1 MLTTWWRR
9 WTPFHSDV
17 NQRLKQAPSRLLH
30 NHPMLLLAAVVIS
43 GGWLGQT
50 IVSWLL
56 ANPASATSGTGPQFL
71 GIAATTVLIL
81 SAGIWTWLL
90 LRRPATFLFSRSSA
104 DSSATTIW
112 TVPAVLLASA
122 LLGLY
127 WGLVSLPAQKDD
139 LSELV
144 SRKSQ
149 PVALRAEILSA
160 PIWKPNPNH
169 RQGDPTSVPWR
180 TQWNVRC
187 EAISG
192 ANGWQAVRADSSLS
206 VDGRV
211 SRFLPGDVV
220 EVYGSV
226 RRIWPAT
233 NPGGFDFADH
243 QSRHG
248 RLTLLSA
255 DGEEQ
260 VLLQS
265 TRWTRP
271 LSRIRA
277 MAVNGI
283 DHLLHRWVCFEKAPL
298 AAALVFGQRQQVN
311 WEQQQELMATGT
323 LHMLAISGMHV
334 EIVALGFLLICW
346 YFQVRDEKRLL
357 IMVLVCLAYAGL
369 ADGKPP
375 VMRAAILV
383 IAREVAMFW
392 GRQANLFNL
401 LALAGLVLFLSR
413 ASNLQNVG
421 VHLSFAAV
429 VAIGVFVLK
438 KPSDEPEPAKKKKAG
453 DGDDSGDREEGDK
466 EESLKRL
473 LGESEGPAK
482 RLLRLLWGKV
492 WGTLR
497 LSFWVWLI
505 TCPLIWYHFNVIA
518 PISIPLNLLL
528 ALPLAASLFC
538 GLVTGIL
545 GWFTPV
551 GWAAGIGCGVMLSVI
566 TELVE
571 WGVSWSWGHIW
582 APAPSL
588 IWITGFYGFM
598 GLWLLRFGKERRVH
612 LAFAL
617 TAWIVFAIFPSLRG
631 HRTSPSREEAEL
643 SVTFLDVGHG
653 TSVVIDMPDGRV
665 WVYDAGHLGSS
676 DRSHQEIASALWEM
690 GVSEIDKL
698 IVSHADADHYNAVP
712 GLVERFRIGCV
723 ASTERFWKSQ
733 DSVVR
738 EVIELLAQKGIRC
751 ETWNAGTKGIVTV
764 AGKAA
769 GNQTTPD
776 VVWRVLHPDSSI
788 RSESDNAS
796 SLCLQLS
803 FAGKTVLLPG
813 DLDGSGLYRLVELPQ
828 RPCDVLMAPHH
839 GSLTRDPKPLL
850 RWCRPELTVISG
862 NHRAA
867 RQQVIDEYAPET
879 ENLAIT
885 FRDGAI
891 RCRIQ
896 ASAKE
901 ERPTETVLKIE
912 RWEKNRWSSLEAPS
926 E

>member
-1 MLTTWWRR
+1 MLKSWWRT
-9 WTPFHSDV
+9 WTPFHPDA
-17 NQRLKQAPSRLLH
+17 NQRLRQTPSRLLQ
-30 NHPMLLLAAVVIS
+30 NHPVLLLAVAVVS

-56 ANPASATSGTGPQFL
+56 ANPSTATQDAGAQSLRVAAS
-71 GIAATTVLIL
+71 TVLIL
-81 SAGIWTWLL
+81 SAGIWTWIL
-90 LRRPATFLFSRSSA
+90 LRRRATFLFSRSPRESREIT
-104 DSSATTIW
+104 SG
-112 TVPAVLLASA
+112 TVPAVLVASS

-139 LSELV
+139 FSGLV
-144 SRKSQ
+144 SRKSR
-149 PVALRAEILSA
+149 PIAVRAEILSA

-169 RQGDPTSVPWR
+169 RQGDPRSVPWR

-192 ANGWQAVRADSSLS
+192 ASGWQAVRANSSLT

-243 QSRHG
+243 QSRYG

-255 DGEEQ
+255 DSEKQ
-260 VLLQS
+260 ILRQS

-277 MAVNGI
+277 MTVNGI
-283 DHLLHRWVCFEKAPL
+283 DRLLHRWVRFEKAPL

-346 YFQVRDEKRLL
+346 YFQVRDEKRLFIML
-357 IMVLVCLAYAGL
+357 IVCLAYAGL

-383 IAREVAMFW
+383 IAREVATFW

-401 LALAGLVLFLSR
+401 LAFAGLVLFLSR
-413 ASNLQNVG
+413 ASNIQNVG
-421 VHLSFAAV
+421 VHLSFTAV
-429 VAIGVFVLK
+429 LAIGVFVLQ
-438 KPSDEPEPAKKKKAG
+438 KPADELQPADKKKAG
-453 DGDDSGDREEGDK
+453 DENDPRDK

-473 LGESEGPAK
+473 LGESEGPVK
-482 RLLRLLWGKV
+482 RLFRLLWGRV

-497 LSFWVWLI
+497 LSFWVWLV

-518 PISIPLNLLL
+518 PVSIPLNVLL
-528 ALPLAASLFC
+528 ALPLAASLFF
-538 GLVTGIL
+538 GLMTGIL

-551 GWAAGIGCGVMLSVI
+551 GWAAGFGCGTMLSVI
-566 TELVE
+566 TELVD
-571 WGVSWSWGHIW
+571 WGGCWSWGHFW

-588 IWITGFYGFM
+588 MWITSFYGIIA
-598 GLWLLRFGKERRVH
+598 LWLLRFGKTRRVH
-612 LAFAL
+612 LAFVL
-617 TAWIVFAIFPSLRG
+617 TAWTVFAIFPSLLG
-631 HRTSPSREEAEL
+631 HRTSPNRDEASQEL

-676 DRSHQEIASALWEM
+676 DRSHQEIASALWQM
-690 GVSEIDKL
+690 GVSKIDTL

-723 ASTERFWKSQ
+723 ASTERFWRSQ
-733 DSVVR
+733 DSAVR
-738 EVIELLAQKGIRC
+738 EVIDLLGEKGIRC
-751 ETWNAGTKGIVTV
+751 ETWNAGKEGIMTV
-764 AGKAA
+764 VGAAAGKQAV
-769 GNQTTPD
+769 PD
-776 VVWRVLHPDSSI
+776 VAWQVLHPDSSV
-788 RSESDNAS
+788 RWESDNAS

-813 DLDGSGLYRLVELPQ
+813 DLDGSGLYQLVELPK

-896 ASAKE
+896 VGAIE
-901 ERPTETVLKIE
+901 ERPTVKLLKIE
-912 RWEKNRWSSLEAPS
+912 RWENDRWSSLETPS

>member
-1 MLTTWWRR
+1 MLKSWWRR
-9 WTPFHSDV
+9 WTPFHPDV
-17 NQRLKQAPSRLLH
+17 NQRLKQTPSRLLQ
-30 NHPMLLLAAVVIS
+30 NHPVLLLAVAVIS

-56 ANPASATSGTGPQFL
+56 ANPSSATRDTGSQIL
-71 GIAATTVLIL
+71 GVASTTVLIL
-81 SAGIWTWLL
+81 SAGIWSWMFLS
-90 LRRPATFLFSRSSA
+90 RRAGFLFSRNSTYSR
-104 DSSATTIW
+104 ATTTQ

-144 SRKSQ
+144 GRKSQ
-149 PVALRAEILSA
+149 PIAVRAEILSA

-169 RQGDPTSVPWR
+169 RQGDPRSVPWR

-192 ANGWQAVRADSSLS
+192 ASGWQAVRADSSLS

-233 NPGGFDFADH
+233 NPGGFDFAEH
-243 QSRHG
+243 QARYG

-283 DHLLHRWVCFEKAPL
+283 DHLLHRWVRFEKAPL
-298 AAALVFGQRQQVN
+298 AAALVFGQRQQVD
-311 WEQQQELMATGT
+311 WEHQQELMATGT

-401 LALAGLVLFLSR
+401 LAFAGLVLFLSR

-438 KPSDEPEPAKKKKAG
+438 KPADELKPANKKKAG
-453 DGDDSGDREEGDK
+453 DGDDPGDQ

-473 LGESEGPAK
+473 RRESEGPAK
-482 RLLRLLWGKV
+482 RLFRLLGAKV

-497 LSFWVWLI
+497 LSFWVWLV

-518 PISIPLNLLL
+518 PVSIPLNVLL

-538 GLVTGIL
+538 GLVTGTL
-545 GWFTPV
+545 GWFAPV
-551 GWAAGIGCGVMLSVI
+551 GWAAGLGCGTMLSVI

-571 WGVSWSWGHIW
+571 WGVRWSWGHFW

-588 IWITGFYGFM
+588 VWITSFYGIIV
-598 GLWLLRFGKERRVH
+598 LWLLRHGKTRRVH
-612 LAFAL
+612 LAFVL
-617 TAWIVFAIFPSLRG
+617 TAWIVIAIFPSLRG
-631 HRTSPSREEAEL
+631 HRTSPSGDEAEL

-676 DRSHQEIASALWEM
+676 DRSHQEIASALWQM
-690 GVSEIDKL
+690 GVSEIDTL

-733 DSVVR
+733 DPVVR
-738 EVIELLAQKGIRC
+738 EVIELLAEKRIRC
-751 ETWNAGTKGIVTV
+751 ETWNAGKQGIVSV
-764 AGKAA
+764 AGEAA
-769 GNQTTPD
+769 GNQMAPD
-776 VVWRVLHPDSSI
+776 VAWRVLHPDSSV
-788 RSESDNAS
+788 RWESDNAS

-896 ASAKE
+896 TGAE
-901 ERPTETVLKIE
+901 EEHSTEALLKIE
-912 RWEKNRWSSLEAPS
+912 RWEKDRWSSFEAPS